1 MAALTASNVNIQNV
15 GSLTLQIVDL
25 TIGSTSDTYTLYARA
40 PIVGVWVQGI
50 IGQTATFVQSTGVI
64 TLTNSS
70 GTGAVKLYIL
80 LAGM

>member
-1 MAALTASNVNIQNV
+1 MAALTATNVNIQNV

-25 TIGSTSDTYTLYARA
+25 TIGSTSDTYTLYAGA

-80 LAGM
+80 LSGM